1 MLACPNAADTE
12 IFKCYSY
19 GWAVMKG
26 QSKFCCVFAFFLQS
40 DYLQEGHY
48 LFSFS
53 SIYTIDVIAI
63 LNSYW
68 TRSNPLCKILQNIG
82 RAGKDTYWT
91 RRQP

>member
-1 MLACPNAADTE
+1 LIAYTLIHCLSCGWYMLACPNAADTE

-53 SIYTIDVIAI
+53 SIYTIDVI
-63 LNSYW
+63 Y
-68 TRSNPLCKILQNIG
+68 
-82 RAGKDTYWT
+82 
-91 RRQP
+91 